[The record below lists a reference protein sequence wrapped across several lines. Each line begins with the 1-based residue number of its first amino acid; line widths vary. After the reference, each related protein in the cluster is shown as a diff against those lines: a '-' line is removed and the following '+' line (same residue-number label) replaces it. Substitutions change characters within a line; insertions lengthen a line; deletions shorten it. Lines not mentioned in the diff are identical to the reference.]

1 MLFFIAEGAN
11 GDGMAVVSSLRSFDR
26 EQQKEYLIPIVI
38 KDSGNPAMSGT
49 STLTVV
55 IGDVNDNKMQPG
67 SKEILV
73 YNYMGQAPDTEI
85 GRVYVY
91 DLDDWDLPDKKF
103 YWESSE
109 GHVRFKLNEDTG
121 MLTMK
126 HGTRDGKYHLKFKVY
141 DRKHTQTDIPA
152 NVTVTVREISHEA
165 VLNSGSIR
173 IAGITD
179 EDFIRVWNYKVRD
192 ILF

>member
-1 MLFFIAEGAN
+1 
-11 GDGMAVVSSLRSFDR
+11 MAVVSSLRSFDR

-73 YNYMGQAPDTEI
+73 YNYMGQAPETEI

-103 YWESSE
+103 YWETNE
-109 GHVRFKLNEDTG
+109 GHPRFKLNEDTG

-126 HGTRDGKYHLKFKVY
+126 HGTREGKYHLKFKVY

-152 NVTVTVREISHEA
+152 NVTVTVKEISQEL
-165 VLNSGSIR
+165 VLNSGSVR
-173 IAGITD
+173 VAGITD
-179 EDFIRVWNYKVRD
+179 EDFIRVWNYKVSRK
-192 ILF
+192 